1 MTEGPIK
8 RERTFTWSD
17 PAGTAEMLGAG
28 LSGYDLIK
36 AMLDGEIPHAPIA
49 EALDFQLHEVERG
62 RVVFRSR
69 PQEFHYN
76 PIGTVHGGFYG
87 TLLDSCMSCAIHTM
101 LDGGKGYTTL
111 EYKINLVRALS
122 DDVGEIFAEGNLV
135 HLGRRIATADG
146 RVVDAAGKLYARGT
160 VTCIILS

>member
-1 MTEGPIK
+1 M
-8 RERTFTWSD
+8 
-17 PAGTAEMLGAG
+17 
-28 LSGYDLIK
+28 
-36 AMLDGEIPHAPIA
+36 
-49 EALDFQLHEVERG
+49 
-62 RVVFRSR
+62 FRSR

-146 RVVDAAGKLYARGT
+146 RVVDAAGKLYAHGT